1 MCVIAIK
8 PKNKLID
15 WGILNQ
21 CSLKNPDGSG
31 YAYASQ
37 NEVIIRKGFFSNSE
51 MNDALELEN
60 INLFESQMMF
70 HFRIATHGEISSSTC
85 HPFPMSTNLEEL
97 SMKHMKSFAAIAHNG
112 IVPDM
117 NPESEISDTMLYI
130 KDYLAPVGSKI
141 EFPAVRKLIKH
152 SAQSKL
158 AILTSNDL
166 YLIGDFIH
174 DDNGWIFSN
183 DRFKKLR
190 YCA

>member
-1 MCVIAIK
+1 
-8 PKNKLID
+8 
-15 WGILNQ
+15 
-21 CSLKNPDGSG
+21 
-31 YAYASQ
+31 
-37 NEVIIRKGFFSNSE
+37 
-51 MNDALELEN
+51 
-60 INLFESQMMF
+60 
-70 HFRIATHGEISSSTC
+70 
-85 HPFPMSTNLEEL
+85 
-97 SMKHMKSFAAIAHNG
+97 MKHMKSFAAIAHNG

-117 NPESEISDTMLYI
+117 NPQSEISDTMLYI

-141 EFPAVRKLIKH
+141 ELPAVRKLIKH

-174 DDNGWIFSN
+174 DDNVWIFSN